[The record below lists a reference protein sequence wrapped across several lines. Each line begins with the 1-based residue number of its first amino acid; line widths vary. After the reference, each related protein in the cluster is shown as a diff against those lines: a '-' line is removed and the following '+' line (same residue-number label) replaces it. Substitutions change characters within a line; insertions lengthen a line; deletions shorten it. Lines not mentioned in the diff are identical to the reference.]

1 MDDAILKHLIG
12 READRI
18 LVSFRFEEFVDP
30 GVREGG
36 IGAEIAAHVP
46 LFISRDHGLQDIV
59 PAIG

>member
-12 READRI
+12 RE
-18 LVSFRFEEFVDP
+18 VSFRFEEFVDS